1 MSDLARCTTHKL
13 DLKDSARA
21 ADDPALAA
29 LFRDGWTV
37 ISDVPISDPQNPH
50 VILFLA
56 PPPERLARIP
66 RNAIALVGFLLGL
79 LLSAGVYLALL

>member
-1 MSDLARCTTHKL
+1 MSDLNRCTVHKL
-13 DLKDSARA
+13 DLKDPARA

-37 ISDVPISDPQNPH
+37 ISDVPISNPKNPH

-56 PPPERLARIP
+56 PPAERLARIP
-66 RNAIALVGFLLGL
+66 RSVIALIGFLFGL
-79 LLSAGVYLALL
+79 FISAGLYAVFV